1 MTNVTSRTKLFL
13 LGLVACGSVLA
24 NLVIG
29 PSIGPLDSLAA
40 LLGMGPQASDA
51 GVRQVLQELR
61 LPRALAAFGVGSS
74 LALSGVLLQALFRNV
89 LADPYVLG
97 VSGGAAVGA
106 LSVWVGLGASA
117 GLIAVQGGAALG
129 AMLSVAA
136 LLSLTH
142 RADRSGAS
150 QSVLLSGVMI
160 ASLSGALVILL
171 MAVAPD
177 AQLRSMVFWLSGDL
191 AWAQTPW
198 LSISLAIAALCGALL
213 LARPLNVLAAGDLRA
228 RAVGLDTALWQ
239 RGVIVISALL
249 TSGAVVTAGS
259 IGFVGLIAPHSARVL
274 LRSSD
279 HRWVAPASAL
289 LGGALVSAAD
299 IVARSAIAPQQLPV
313 GAVIALVGAPC
324 FLWLLKQR

>member
-1 MTNVTSRTKLFL
+1 MTSRTKLFL
-13 LGLVACGSVLA
+13 LGLIACGCVLA
-24 NLVIG
+24 NLIIG
-29 PSIGPLDSLAA
+29 PSIAPMDSLAA
-40 LLGMGPQASDA
+40 LLGVAPQATNA
-51 GVRQVLQELR
+51 GVRQVLHELR

-97 VSGGAAVGA
+97 VSGGAAAGA
-106 LSVWVGLGASA
+106 LATWVGFGAGA
-117 GLIAVQGGAALG
+117 GLLAVQGGAAMG
-129 AMLSVAA
+129 AMLSVAV
-136 LLSLTH
+136 LLLLTH
-142 RADRSGAS
+142 RTDRSGAS
-150 QSVLLSGVMI
+150 NNVLLSGIML

-171 MAVAPD
+171 MAIAPD
-177 AQLRSMVFWLSGDL
+177 SQLRSMVFWLSGDL

-198 LSISLAIAALCGALL
+198 LSLSLAVAALCGALL

-228 RAVGLDTALWQ
+228 RSVGLESVVWQ
-239 RGVIVISALL
+239 RGVIVTSALL

-259 IGFVGLIAPHSARVL
+259 IGFVGLIAPHTARVL

-324 FLWLLKQR
+324 FLWLLRRKYTA